1 MGEANKAKVVK
12 WINEMD
18 ATEIEKLV
26 DKYSQKKSNV
36 DPEISS
42 QEYIDTSID
51 IFLLRSSKDD
61 LVGSYLN
68 EDPVINLTGCN
79 LSDFLNNEMTNQV
92 L

>member
-26 DKYSQKKSNV
+26 DKYSQKKSNI

-61 LVGSYLN
+61 LVSSYLT
-68 EDPVINLTGCN
+68 EDPVINHTGCN